1 MCKKYEA
8 IFIIKNCDD
17 ADKVREV
24 IDRIN
29 NMVISEYCDIFHKE
43 ELGVRKLAYEVKG
56 EKKGYYYLINFKAPD
71 SLEDTGKI
79 SIKIN
84 TVEEVIKHIIVKM
97 EDD

>member
-17 ADKVREV
+17 ADKVKEV

-29 NMVISEYCDIFHKE
+29 NMVISEYCDIVHKE
-43 ELGVRKLAYEVKG
+43 ELGIKKLAYEVKG
-56 EKKGYYYLINFKAPD
+56 ETRGYYYLINFKAPD

-79 SIKIN
+79 SVKIN

>member
-56 EKKGYYYLINFKAPD
+56 EKKGYYYLINFKSPD
-71 SLEDTGKI
+71 DFADTGKI
-79 SIKIN
+79 SMKIN